1 MTKVIMQ
8 NKPSYECMMK
18 AETALA
24 LSRQSTNDSFMEY
37 HCSAGLIFLAFAVE
51 AMFIFYRRQ
60 VDSDYDKKRDKTGR
74 TKFHKKTLELCG
86 IKNYLGSRDYQIV
99 KTCFDARDS
108 IAHGDF
114 FESSFEFTPTVAD
127 EHNMFA
133 EEILTQSSEQFRKIT
148 LEILEK
154 GIIAAKRIDE
164 YIYDNGYKVD
174 EDIELEFM
182 PKLQPA
188 FGVSGIYTW

>member
-1 MTKVIMQ
+1 MTKR
-8 NKPSYECMMK
+8 
-18 AETALA
+18 ETKLVG
-24 LSRQSTNDSFMEY
+24 QTFT
-37 HCSAGLIFLAFAVE
+37 
-51 AMFIFYRRQ
+51 
-60 VDSDYDKKRDKTGR
+60 KKN
-74 TKFHKKTLELCG
+74 LELCG